1 MSVTLRLGIRRP
13 DLLTALVAALL
24 TACGG
29 SYHRLYEGPARSRE
43 QVARITTS
51 GHTFLRSL
59 DGRVIDTVDQPWTRR
74 IEVLPGFHTVEI
86 AATVVEKEF
95 APGELAAG
103 VAIGLLTL
111 GTVVPNNAGTRTV
124 IRDTIVVS
132 HFHRFEAGHA
142 YTYGPGF
149 ALPESVRSDP
159 QLERRFLACSTYVAS
174 ARFRARVEGE
184 TRPSGDVDAW
194 ETRSLYLTDM
204 NALDQVWSEARKK
217 KKP

>member
-13 DLLTALVAALL
+13 ELLASLVVALL
-24 TACGG
+24 TACDAPR
-29 SYHRLYEGPARSRE
+29 HRLYEGPARSRE

-111 GTVVPNNAGTRTV
+111 GTLVPNNAGTRTV

-132 HFHRFEAGHA
+132 HFHRFEAGHE

-149 ALPESVRSDP
+149 AMPEAARADP
-159 QLERRFLACSTYVAS
+159 QLKRRFLACSTYVAS
-174 ARFRARVEGE
+174 ARFRAKLEGE
-184 TRPSGDVDAW
+184 TTPSGDVHSW

-204 NALDQVWSEARKK
+204 NALEQAWSEARKK
-217 KKP
+217 KP